1 MAERGENITLLDD
14 EGKAH
19 EFTLVDVIEVASQRY
34 AVLQPEDPDEG
45 AVLFRV
51 DGETLHYQF
60 TVDDPATYVKPWT
73 AMIPMKPAPGTGRI
87 YEFACHEGN
96 HGMVGIL
103 AGHRAQEKRAPPVRT
118 GSR

>member
-19 EFTLVDVIEVASQRY
+19 EFTLVDVIEVTSQRY

-51 DGETLHYQF
+51 DGETLLP
-60 TVDDPATYVKPWT
+60 VDDDEEFDRVVDALRELDEYDDLTV
-73 AMIPMKPAPGTGRI
+73 AGETG
-87 YEFACHEGN
+87 EDDEG
-96 HGMVGIL
+96 GDDED
-103 AGHRAQEKRAPPVRT
+103 RADADRV
-118 GSR
+118 SRDREVN

>member
-51 DGETLHYQF
+51 DGETLLP
-60 TVDDPATYVKPWT
+60 VDDDE
-73 AMIPMKPAPGTGRI
+73 
-87 YEFACHEGN
+87 EFDRVVDALRELDEYDALTVAGEMGEGEDEADAD
-96 HGMVGIL
+96 GV
-103 AGHRAQEKRAPPVRT
+103 
-118 GSR
+118 SRDRDVN

>member
-34 AVLQPEDPDEG
+34 AVLQPEDPDES

-51 DGETLHYQF
+51 DGETLLPVNDDKEFDRVVDALRELDEYDDL
-60 TVDDPATYVKPWT
+60 TVAGETGEDD
-73 AMIPMKPAPGTGRI
+73 
-87 YEFACHEGN
+87 EG
-96 HGMVGIL
+96 GDDED
-103 AGHRAQEKRAPPVRT
+103 RADADGV
-118 GSR
+118 SRDREVN